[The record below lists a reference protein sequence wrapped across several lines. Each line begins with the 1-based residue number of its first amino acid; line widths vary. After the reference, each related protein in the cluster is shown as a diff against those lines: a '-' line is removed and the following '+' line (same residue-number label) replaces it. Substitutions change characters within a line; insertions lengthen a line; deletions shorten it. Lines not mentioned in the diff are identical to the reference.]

1 MAKTSTSS
9 PLANATPAIT
19 TVQHLD
25 YDKSIAFTVAAVD
38 AFNKSGVSMIAA
50 CMVVM
55 ITGSYGGERSI
66 KYKDIKATLET
77 NLTKRGLG
85 PTQVSKYITYALTAC
100 QKLFKAEQF
109 GGTIGAVLV
118 AKDIEE
124 AHGLFKAHLDKI
136 TKGKNTL
143 EAVGVALD
151 LVKPPVTPG
160 SKSEPSGA
168 DAIANAEKEAAER
181 AKAKRES
188 ALKVINAEPEAL
200 KNAPDTVL
208 KAAEVIGFAVMVEK
222 HVTHM
227 RSADALLK
235 FKKRVDAMIEAR
247 LKELKGTKPAKRPR
261 TKAKSG
267 MVETETA
274 TAETKAA

>member
-1 MAKTSTSS
+1 MTKANT
-9 PLANATPAIT
+9 PLANATATVT
-19 TVQHLD
+19 TVQNLD
-25 YDKSIAFTVAAVD
+25 YNKSIAFAVAAVD

-55 ITGSYGGERSI
+55 ITGAYGGERSV

-100 QKLFKAEQF
+100 QKLFKAEQY

-124 AHGLFKAHLDKI
+124 AHGLFQTHLDKL

-143 EAVGVALD
+143 EAVGVALE
-151 LVKPPVTPG
+151 LVKVPVPG
-160 SKSEPSGA
+160 SKAEPSGA
-168 DAIANAEKEAAER
+168 EAIANAEAAKKEAD
-181 AKAKRES
+181 AKKRET
-188 ALKVINAEPEAL
+188 ALKVINASPEAL

-222 HVTHM
+222 HVAHVKT
-227 RSADALLK
+227 ADALLK
-235 FKKRVDAMIEAR
+235 FQKRVNAMVEAR
-247 LKELKGTKPAKRPR
+247 LKELKGTKTAKRRPAKR
-261 TKAKSG
+261 TKSG
-267 MVETETA
+267 TVETETA
-274 TAETKAA
+274 TAEAKAA